1 MSTEAEQSLERTVAV
16 RRAHRGVLT
25 RLVKEAK
32 ELLESSNVSNES
44 YEYERLQ
51 ILTGLI
57 EAKGKL
63 LESLDENVLVK
74 AKIED
79 IEYEVNESSLIAE
92 KVIEVRRKINNLLK
106 KCSDDSSNTSK
117 SLSSVQNSEIP
128 SNNAEATGPLEADSE
143 TNTQESTSSSSHT
156 VTNNSSNQH
165 TPAQLRHVKV
175 AKPRLPNLLT

>member
-25 RLVKEAK
+25 RLVKEVE
-32 ELLESSNVSNES
+32 ELLESSTVSNES

-92 KVIEVRRKINNLLK
+92 KIIEVRRKINNLLN
-106 KCSDDSSNTSK
+106 KC
-117 SLSSVQNSEIP
+117 
-128 SNNAEATGPLEADSE
+128 
-143 TNTQESTSSSSHT
+143 
-156 VTNNSSNQH
+156 
-165 TPAQLRHVKV
+165 
-175 AKPRLPNLLT
+175 